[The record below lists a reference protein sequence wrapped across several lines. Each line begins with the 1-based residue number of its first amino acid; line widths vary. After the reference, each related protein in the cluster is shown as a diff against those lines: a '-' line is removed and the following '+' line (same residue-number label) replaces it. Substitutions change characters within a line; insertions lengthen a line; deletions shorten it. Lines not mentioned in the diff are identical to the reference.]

1 MNALMTEDAVVEE
14 RLAYLQTVSTVSIY
28 RPRVAGYP
36 IRSFPG
42 RSKDPIMLRR
52 IAVLLPL
59 FLVSACGD
67 FKNPLADN
75 KPFVATAVPADFAIV
90 VDENHDTFVN
100 RQHIQQ
106 VLTAADAMSR
116 TTYTTYRD
124 FNDSIS
130 GRFTQETALSA
141 SQVQAM
147 WNSVAE
153 RNLMDGSSLWINW
166 LSDTDLHQRNS
177 FIIQIRANGR
187 TRTYRQTNGFSGPIR
202 PLMLLVSAVR
212 LPISR
217 DADTPVVGA
226 PATAPASQP

>member
-1 MNALMTEDAVVEE
+1 
-14 RLAYLQTVSTVSIY
+14 
-28 RPRVAGYP
+28 
-36 IRSFPG
+36 
-42 RSKDPIMLRR
+42 MLRR
-52 IAVLLPL
+52 ISLLLPL
-59 FLVSACGD
+59 FLLAACGA
-67 FKNPLADN
+67 FKNPFADN
-75 KPFVATAVPADFAIV
+75 KPFVPTAVPADFAIV
-90 VDENHDTFVN
+90 VDENHDTFAN

-106 VLTAADAMSR
+106 VLTAADTMSR

-130 GRFTQETALSA
+130 DRFTQETALTP

-153 RNLMDGSSLWINW
+153 RNLMEGSSLWINW
-166 LSDTDLHQRNS
+166 LSDTDIHQRNS

-187 TRTYRQTNGFSGPIR
+187 TRTYRQTNGFSGPVR

-217 DADTPVVGA
+217 DANTPVVGTPAAA
-226 PATAPASQP
+226 PATQP